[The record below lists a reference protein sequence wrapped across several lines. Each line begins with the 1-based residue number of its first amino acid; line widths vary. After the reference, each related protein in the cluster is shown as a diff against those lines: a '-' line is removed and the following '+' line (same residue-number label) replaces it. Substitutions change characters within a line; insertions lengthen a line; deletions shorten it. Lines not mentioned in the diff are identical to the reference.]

1 MLATG
6 NYLESVLRLT
16 NFRIFLLSCFLIFSN
31 NLFAQEP
38 NYAVWNGHWIGDG
51 TIFEIRV
58 EVEDG
63 LMKVHQ
69 VESMGFIWTSK
80 VGTVEGNIARV
91 EVEYAGITG
100 IIQAELVDEE
110 TAIAFAAT
118 CVPDFMVVC
127 ALAKNQQATFKKIS
141 AN

>member
-1 MLATG
+1 MLATDH
-6 NYLESVLRLT
+6 YLELALRLA
-16 NFRIFLLSCFLIFSN
+16 NFRIFSLNCLLIFSF
-31 NLFAQEP
+31 NLFAQEVD
-38 NYAVWNGHWIGDG
+38 YTVWNGHWIGEG

-58 EVEDG
+58 EVEEG
-63 LMKVHQ
+63 LIKVHQ

-80 VGTVEGNIARV
+80 DGTVEGNIARV
-91 EVEYAGITG
+91 EVEYAGVTG

-127 ALAKNQQATFKKIS
+127 ALAKDQQATFKKIS